1 MMDSADGSGPQLW
14 LVRHGES
21 TWNVLGLAQGHD
33 DQARLT
39 RRGLAQA
46 RAVASEL
53 GGHPIGT
60 LYASDLRRAR
70 QTAAPLAAA
79 LGLRVRY
86 DARLR
91 ERCLGVLEGSAAAA
105 VSPAASGL
113 DGRRVADPDACPEG
127 GESLRDFYRR
137 VSEFADG
144 LSIPGLAAASRSAAA
159 TGPGFASGSGG
170 PDIAVVAHGGTLR
183 MLSARLTA
191 TPVEQMRWEPLGNCC
206 ILRFPAA
213 RLTLAAARPAPALKT
228 AALKTAALKTA
239 ALNR

>member
-33 DQARLT
+33 DQAQLT

-46 RAVASEL
+46 RAVAGEL
-53 GGHPIGT
+53 GGHPIGA

-70 QTAAPLAAA
+70 QTAAPVAAA
-79 LGLRVRY
+79 LGLRVRC
-86 DARLR
+86 DVRLR
-91 ERCLGVLEGSAAAA
+91 ERCLGVLEGSAATA

-113 DGRRVADPDACPEG
+113 DGQRVADPDARPEG

-137 VSEFADG
+137 VSEFADE

-159 TGPGFASGSGG
+159 TGSGFASGSGG

-191 TPVEQMRWEPLGNCC
+191 TPVEEMRWEPLGNCC

-213 RLTLAAARPAPALKT
+213 RLTPAAVRPAPAMKT
-228 AALKTAALKTA
+228 AAM
-239 ALNR
+239 NR

>member
-1 MMDSADGSGPQLW
+1 MMDSADGSGPQLRGPQLWGPQLW

-39 RRGLAQA
+39 RRGIQQA
-46 RAVASEL
+46 RSVASEL
-53 GGHPIGT
+53 AGHPIGT

-70 QTAAPLAAA
+70 QTAAPVAVA
-79 LGLRVRY
+79 LGLRVRH

-91 ERCLGVLEGSAAAA
+91 ERCLGALEGSALAA

-113 DGRRVADPDACPEG
+113 DGQRVADPDARPEG

-137 VSEFADG
+137 VAAFAED
-144 LSIPGLAAASRSAAA
+144 LAARQPAAPD
-159 TGPGFASGSGG
+159 TGPA
-170 PDIAVVAHGGTLR
+170 DIAVVAHGGTLR
-183 MLSARLTA
+183 MLSARLNA
-191 TPVEQMRWEPLGNCC
+191 TPVEEMRWEPLGNCC

-213 RLTLAAARPAPALKT
+213 RLTPAM
-228 AALKTAALKTA
+228 
-239 ALNR
+239 NR

>member
-39 RRGLAQA
+39 RHGLAQA
-46 RAVASEL
+46 RAVAGEL
-53 GGHPIGT
+53 GGYPIGT

-70 QTAAPLAAA
+70 QTAAPVAAA

-113 DGRRVADPDACPEG
+113 DGQRVADPDARPDG

-137 VSEFADG
+137 VSEFADE

-159 TGPGFASGSGG
+159 TGPGFASGSGA

-183 MLSARLTA
+183 MLSARLTD
-191 TPVEQMRWEPLGNCC
+191 TPVEQLHWEPLGNCC

-213 RLTLAAARPAPALKT
+213 RLAPAAARPAPAL
-228 AALKTAALKTA
+228 
-239 ALNR
+239 NR

>member
-33 DQARLT
+33 DQAQLT

-46 RAVASEL
+46 RAVAGEL
-53 GGHPIGT
+53 GGHPIGA

-70 QTAAPLAAA
+70 QTAAPVAAA

-86 DARLR
+86 DVRLR
-91 ERCLGVLEGSAAAA
+91 ERCLGVLEGSAATA

-113 DGRRVADPDACPEG
+113 DGPRVADPDARPEG

-137 VSEFADG
+137 VTAFADE

-159 TGPGFASGSGG
+159 TGPGFASGFASGSGG
-170 PDIAVVAHGGTLR
+170 PDVAVVAHGGTLR
-183 MLSARLTA
+183 MLSARLAA
-191 TPVEQMRWEPLGNCC
+191 TPVEEMRWEPLGNCC

-213 RLTLAAARPAPALKT
+213 RLTPAAARPAPAL
-228 AALKTAALKTA
+228 
-239 ALNR
+239 NR